1 MPNDET
7 KRTSLLLRR
16 PHLDDIP
23 ERGLPAGHTARLA
36 RPADEEAIAE
46 TLRES
51 FGEPWDVE
59 LVRQRL
65 TRSEDVVATY
75 VVDHAGRVVAT
86 ASSRWVPERFPGAGY
101 VHWVGTHPA
110 HARKGLAAVL
120 LVELL
125 RHFREVGRT
134 EAVLETDDHRHPAI
148 RSYLRLGYTPV
159 YEVDG
164 EDHRRRWSAIFQG
177 LFG

>member
-1 MPNDET
+1 MSNEE

-16 PHLDDIP
+16 PHLEDIP
-23 ERGLPAGHTARLA
+23 ERALPAGYVLRLA
-36 RPADEEAIAE
+36 EPADDEAIAE

-51 FGEPWDVE
+51 FAEPWDVE
-59 LVRQRL
+59 LVRTRL
-65 TRSEDVVATY
+65 TRAEDVVAVY
-75 VVDHAGRVVAT
+75 VVAYDGRVVAT
-86 ASSRWVPERFPGAGY
+86 ASSRWVPDTYPGAGY

-110 HARKGLAAVL
+110 HARKGLAAAL

-125 RHFREVGRT
+125 NHFREVGRT
-134 EAVLETDDHRHPAI
+134 DSVLQTDDHRHPAI

-164 EDHRRRWSAIFQG
+164 EDHRQRWSAIFQALLG
-177 LFG
+177 